1 MVPGASRNELR
12 MPSPVE
18 DSQILTMRE
27 ASRRPRAEV
36 PSSVACLKTLSG
48 SMPISMDAKKRF
60 SFDEK

>member
-1 MVPGASRNELR
+1 